1 MCGIGGFIKE
11 GNVEDEFLKNLIRD
25 LAIQLQ
31 SRGQDACGVYTSIG
45 QGIVNKAPGP
55 ASRFQAWPEH
65 YGQVTLVHAR
75 AATHG
80 TPRNNNNNHPIIGLE
95 KVLIH
100 NGIVWGEKLADYPYK
115 GECDSEI
122 LLSYIERFG
131 ITEGLKKSHGSI
143 AAAFCDMAAP
153 KKLWLYSYSSPLWLA
168 YVPKW
173 GVLFGS
179 TKEIVRAIV
188 KRHWSKWLG
197 IFMAG
202 ALYEVDDNELLE
214 LDLATMTFKTEKLIS
229 KNSSYSWRYRGQ
241 SRPIRCSSDADLPFT
256 TAGKERSDLERP
268 RNLIYSRYDVCDF
281 CNQKNFVRPT
291 RDLKLKICENCD
303 LKTKPTKG

>member
-11 GNVEDEFLKNLIRD
+11 GNVEDEFLKNLIRG
-25 LAIQLQ
+25 LALQLQ
-31 SRGQDACGVYTSIG
+31 SRGQDATGVYTSIG
-45 QGIVNKAPGP
+45 QGIVHKAPGP
-55 ASRFQAWPEH
+55 ASGFRNWPEQ

-80 TPRNNNNNHPIIGLE
+80 TPRNNHNNHPIIGLE

-100 NGIVWGEKLADYPYK
+100 NGIVWGEKLNDYPYK

-131 ITEGLKKSHGSI
+131 INEGLKKSHGSI
-143 AAAFCDMAAP
+143 AVAFCDMAAP

-179 TKEIVRAIV
+179 TKEIVRLIV

-214 LDLATMTFKTEKLIS
+214 LDLETMTFKTEKIAADHYKGLAGIGHQSITRSIRNPQNLQCDGS
-229 KNSSYSWRYRGQ
+229 KMSS
-241 SRPIRCSSDADLPFT
+241 SRPY
-256 TAGKERSDLERP
+256 
-268 RNLIYSRYDVCDF
+268 NLIYNHIDICDF
-281 CNQKNFVRPT
+281 CHRAMYVRPT
-291 RDLKLKICENCD
+291 RDNKRHICEQCD
-303 LKTKPTKG
+303 LSAKGDKKK

>member
-1 MCGIGGFIKE
+1 
-11 GNVEDEFLKNLIRD
+11 
-25 LAIQLQ
+25 
-31 SRGQDACGVYTSIG
+31 
-45 QGIVNKAPGP
+45 
-55 ASRFQAWPEH
+55 
-65 YGQVTLVHAR
+65 VTLVHTR

-80 TPRNNNNNHPIIGLE
+80 SPRNNNNNHPIIGLE

-100 NGIVWGEKLADYPYK
+100 NGIVWGEKLNDYPYK

-143 AAAFCDMAAP
+143 AVAFCDMAAP

-202 ALYEVDDNELLE
+202 AIYEVDDNELLE
-214 LDLATMTFKTEKLIS
+214 LDLATMTFKTEKIAADHMAF
-229 KNSSYSWRYRGQ
+229 SSAGYQGNPRFARRYPQDLQCGPVNR
-241 SRPIRCSSDADLPFT
+241 SDALLRGARPQLFT
-256 TAGKERSDLERP
+256 ES
-268 RNLIYSRYDVCDF
+268 IYGSMDVCDF
-281 CNQKNFVRPT
+281 CHRCTWVRPT
-291 RDLKLKICENCD
+291 KDSKLHICESCD
-303 LKTKPTKG
+303 LKKKPTKG